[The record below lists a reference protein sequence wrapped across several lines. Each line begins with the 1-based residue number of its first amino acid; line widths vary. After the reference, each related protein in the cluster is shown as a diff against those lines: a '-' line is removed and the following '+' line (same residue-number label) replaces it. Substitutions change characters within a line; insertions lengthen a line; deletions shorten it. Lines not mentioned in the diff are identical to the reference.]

1 MSSSS
6 AGASRDQS
14 QSTSPTRV
22 KRARSPTFR
31 EPPTVR
37 PAAPVR
43 ASSGVPAKKAS
54 PRNSGYL
61 DPPVQDEARKAKGK
75 SKGKEKA
82 KNQGGRRYVAIA
94 ASAEEDEG
102 DQLDEERP
110 EKKVGLDPYERALWR
125 WVNVEDLDGYLQEV
139 SCQTPGAEDSN

>member
-61 DPPVQDEARKAKGK
+61 DPPVQDQTRKAKG
-75 SKGKEKA
+75 KGKEKA